1 MKKKGFTLIELV
13 VAIAISSILIAAI
26 GLVLSTNIGISN
38 QAYLSEKS
46 YKQAAYAM
54 TYIEDKINS
63 AYKITEI
70 KDRDNCNFYLFK
82 EDSPYEVKDK
92 GSAGPKY
99 KKVYSKYRFYTKNLD
114 DKTILLI
121 ETENEY
127 GDETGIGYNKVADL
141 EDISLH
147 YDREN
152 EIINIL
158 INQTNKFS
166 RFEGAIRVDKKLVN
180 DE

>member
-70 KDRDNCNFYLFK
+70 NDRDNCNFYLFK

-114 DKTILLI
+114 HKTILLI

-127 GDETGIGYNKVADL
+127 GDETGIGRNRVADL